1 MDLNINEMLRKMVD
15 KDASD
20 LHISAGNPPIIRV
33 QGRLTKLPDY
43 PVLSEEQVEDIILKI
58 LTGQQNEKLVETK
71 ELDFSYNLPGV
82 SRFRGNVLVEKDSLG
97 AVFRAIPSKPQTME
111 QLSVPEVMRDVAMKT
126 WGLIL
131 VTGPSGSGKSTT
143 LASIIDY
150 LNDVR
155 NAHVITIE
163 DPIEYVYKSRRCLIR
178 QREVGIN
185 TLSFDVALRAALRQD
200 PDIILVGEMR
210 DRETVETC
218 LEAAETG
225 HLVFSTLH
233 TNNAP
238 DSIFRILSVFDQ
250 DRQKQIRF
258 QVASTLRAILS
269 QLLLP
274 HAQRGKKRVLCTELL
289 IATPAIRNLIREGN
303 IHMIR
308 STLETGSEHKMHT
321 MDQTLK
327 VLYEAGKVS
336 LETALAHAIDQGNFK
351 KLCGMEADVGE
362 YSQTAVQS
370 PYKLS
375 STMEENFSKDPYSY
389 YQNKTPKY

>member
-1 MDLNINEMLRKMVD
+1 MELSINEMLTKMVE
-15 KDASD
+15 KGASD
-20 LHISAGNPPIIRV
+20 LHLSAGNPPIMRV
-33 QGRLTKLPDY
+33 QGKLTKLPEY
-43 PVLSEEQVEDIILKI
+43 PVLNEKQVEDLVLKI
-58 LTGQQNEKLVETK
+58 LSGQQNERLVETK
-71 ELDFSYNLPGV
+71 ELDFSYNLAGV

-97 AVFRAIPSKPQTME
+97 AVFRAIPSKPQPMDH
-111 QLSVPEVMRDVAMKT
+111 LGVPEVMKDIATKT

-150 LNDVR
+150 LNDIR

-178 QREVGIN
+178 QREVGSS
-185 TLSFDVALRAALRQD
+185 TLSFNNALRAALRQD
-200 PDIILVGEMR
+200 PDIILLGEMR
-210 DRETVETC
+210 DRDTVETC

-238 DSIFRILSVFDQ
+238 DSIFRILSMFNQ
-250 DRQKQIRF
+250 DRQKQVRF

-274 HAQRGKKRVLCTELL
+274 HADRGKKRIICTELL
-289 IATPAIRNLIREGN
+289 VATPAVRNLIREGN

-321 MDQTLK
+321 MDQSLK
-327 VLYEAGKVS
+327 NFTK
-336 LETALAHAIDQGNFK
+336 LE
-351 KLCGMEADVGE
+351 KLHLKRQLHIQSSME
-362 YSQTAVQS
+362 
-370 PYKLS
+370 L
-375 STMEENFSKDPYSY
+375 
-389 YQNKTPKY
+389 